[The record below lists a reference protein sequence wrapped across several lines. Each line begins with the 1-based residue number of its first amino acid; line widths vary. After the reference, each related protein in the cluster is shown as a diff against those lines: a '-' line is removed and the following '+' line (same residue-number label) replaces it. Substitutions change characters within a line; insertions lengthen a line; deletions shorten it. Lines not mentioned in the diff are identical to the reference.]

1 MHSEHPRPGD
11 EAPAQL
17 TVSVLSLVWGRL
29 LPLGLCPLSYK
40 LEVEEEVGKMDRCVF
55 KPFHVSRRPSGSFSV
70 LWLFVPRLFSF
81 TPKWPSLTRSFCPVS
96 GRK

>member
-17 TVSVLSLVWGRL
+17 PVSVLSLVWGRL

-40 LEVEEEVGKMDRCVF
+40 LEVEEEVAKMD
-55 KPFHVSRRPSGSFSV
+55 
-70 LWLFVPRLFSF
+70 
-81 TPKWPSLTRSFCPVS
+81 
-96 GRK
+96 